1 MGNDSKNQRI
11 DSSTKELE
19 VITREL
25 TYLRHKHSG
34 NTSLLSF
41 DIIECSIENV
51 LLHLDKLKEI

>member
-41 DIIECSIENV
+41 DIITYILSRYYLYYI
-51 LLHLDKLKEI
+51 I